1 MNINQTTQKISLVT
15 AISLIFDGIS
25 LALKKEFRAFVLIP
39 ILINLVLFSVL
50 GYVLFYYI
58 KELIFDIFNTFP
70 DWLVFVAYILSAL
83 LVIALLI
90 AGCYFFSTVATIIAS
105 PFYGILADK
114 VELYLNNTQG
124 IDMSVTDLIKD
135 IPRILLREG
144 RKQLFFLPLALLC
157 LLISLVPV
165 LNFVSPFFW
174 FALTSW
180 MGCLQYADYA
190 YDNHHV
196 SFKDMQQDL
205 KDNYV
210 SSFTLGATVSIAL
223 LIPIVNLLIPPAAV
237 CAGTKYYL
245 LLKQAR
251 QVEIIEE

>member
-90 AGCYFFSTVATIIAS
+90 AGCYFFSTVATIIE
-105 PFYGILADK
+105 K
-114 VELYLNNTQG
+114 
-124 IDMSVTDLIKD
+124 K
-135 IPRILLREG
+135 
-144 RKQLFFLPLALLC
+144 
-157 LLISLVPV
+157 
-165 LNFVSPFFW
+165 
-174 FALTSW
+174 
-180 MGCLQYADYA
+180 
-190 YDNHHV
+190 
-196 SFKDMQQDL
+196 
-205 KDNYV
+205 
-210 SSFTLGATVSIAL
+210 
-223 LIPIVNLLIPPAAV
+223 
-237 CAGTKYYL
+237 
-245 LLKQAR
+245 
-251 QVEIIEE
+251 